1 MADWRATRSTATR
14 SEPLMRLET
23 RVIRIL
29 PGPRPLTISTTR
41 VEGLPP
47 TECLNPAGSTI
58 WTTACQLFRRAVFHR
73 CAGRG
78 RIFEYEAKVRQN
90 KIGMVRHES
99 SLEKHVYCFLVSC
112 RHCFSFHQ
120 PRRTGRQLGCTGSL
134 EQRSFEGAD

>member
-1 MADWRATRSTATR
+1 
-14 SEPLMRLET
+14 MRLET

-47 TECLNPAGSTI
+47 TECLNARSTI

-73 CAGRG
+73 CRQGPT
-78 RIFEYEAKVRQN
+78 FEYGAKVRQN
-90 KIGMVRHES
+90 KIGLVRYEP
-99 SLEKHVYCFLVSC
+99 SLEKHDHCFLVSC
-112 RHCFSFHQ
+112 RHFFSFHQ

-134 EQRSFEGAD
+134 EQRSSERAD